1 LPVWTS
7 KAYIV
12 ADADESIS
20 AGASD
25 GARPLGG
32 RYPVPLDASDA
43 LFERTT
49 RDRDL
54 GEIKAIFE
62 DLKR

>member
-1 LPVWTS
+1 LACGVG
-7 KAYIV
+7 
-12 ADADESIS
+12 S
-20 AGASD
+20 AAASAKSAQNLGA
-25 GARPLGG
+25 AATAHVLWAG
-32 RYPVPLDASDA
+32 RYPVPPDASDA

-54 GEIKAIFE
+54 GEIKALLE

>member
-1 LPVWTS
+1 MNQ
-7 KAYIV
+7 
-12 ADADESIS
+12 
-20 AGASD
+20 
-25 GARPLGG
+25 PLLERLTAHVLWAG
-32 RYPVPLDASDA
+32 RYPVPLDVSDA

-54 GEIKAIFE
+54 GEIEALVE